1 LAAAPPHSGTTW
13 SLSESDA
20 TITVS
25 LRGDFDGSQAKGL
38 DEAIRGRMSG
48 AVPGAHV
55 FVFDL
60 DGLRRCSVEGREVL
74 AALQRHLGGVARR
87 TAYVTGRPLFRGVA
101 LWICHSA
108 PDSNART
115 FPSLETAVAWLTSS
129 EARGAVLMRGAE
141 SWIER
146 TRSLTF
152 AKEATR

>member
-1 LAAAPPHSGTTW
+1 LAASPPNSGTTW

-25 LRGDFDGSQAKGL
+25 LRGDFEGSQAKGL
-38 DEAIRGRMSG
+38 DEAIRGRMRG

-87 TAYVTGRPLFRGVA
+87 TAYVTSRPLFRGVA

-115 FPSLETAVAWLTSS
+115 FPNLEAAMAWLTSS
-129 EARGAVLMRGAE
+129 EARGDVLMRGAE